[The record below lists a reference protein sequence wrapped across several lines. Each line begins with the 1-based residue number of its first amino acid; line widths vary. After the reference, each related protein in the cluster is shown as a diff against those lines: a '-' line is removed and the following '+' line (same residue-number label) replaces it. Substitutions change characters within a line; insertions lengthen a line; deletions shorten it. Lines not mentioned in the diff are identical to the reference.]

1 MATLES
7 SIYRGKND
15 SYGGAVVS
23 ADSKYVTIQAEP
35 EPIEIDVLKTAVLV
49 VDMQNAFVRKGG
61 FFDLVGF
68 DISATEK
75 IIKPCQEIV
84 NAAREKGIKVI
95 YTQMAYSPD
104 LSDSGGQDSPLWH
117 KSRGLVLM
125 RQRPELK
132 DKLYIYGTWGADI
145 IDELKPQAGDIVI
158 RKQKHDG
165 FIGTNLDIV
174 LRTYAVKYLVFIGT
188 ATNICVESTLR
199 HAFALQYFPILV
211 SDAVSQMG
219 PASTQETTI
228 FNVRTIFGW
237 VTTTKKLLDAI
248 KLVESPQEMHGV

>member
-1 MATLES
+1 
-7 SIYRGKND
+7 
-15 SYGGAVVS
+15 VH
-23 ADSKYVTIQAEP
+23 
-35 EPIEIDVLKTAVLV
+35 
-49 VDMQNAFVRKGG
+49 KGG
-61 FFDLVGF
+61 IFDLVGF

-84 NAAREKGIKVI
+84 NMARARGIKVI
-95 YTQMAYSPD
+95 YLQMGYSPD

-117 KSRGLVLM
+117 KSRGLPLL

-145 IDELKPQAGDIVI
+145 IEELEPQPGDIVI

-165 FIGTNLDIV
+165 FNGTNLDIV
-174 LRTYAVKYLVFIGT
+174 LGTYAAKYLVFIGT

-199 HAFALQYFPILV
+199 HAFSLQYFPILV

-219 PASTQETTI
+219 PGSTQEATI
-228 FNVRTIFGW
+228 FNVRSIFGW
-237 VTTTKKLLDAI
+237 VTTSKKLLKAI
-248 KLVESPQEMHGV
+248 ESS